1 MSIYY
6 NIEKYCQK
14 HGISISA
21 FEKKCNIGNGV
32 VGSWR
37 DGNYEPSLKTINKI
51 SLATGIP
58 VSEWVKDRFLD
69 DNKLHVQ

>member
-1 MSIYY
+1 MSIYR

-14 HGISISA
+14 HEISISA

-37 DGNYEPSLKTINKI
+37 DGNYEPSLKTISKI
-51 SLATGIP
+51 SSATGIP
-58 VSEWVKDRFLD
+58 VSEWVKDDFVYD
-69 DNKLHVQ
+69 TTSSVQ